1 MCGIAGV
8 LDLCRSRPADPEV
21 LRAMTASLEHRGP
34 DSAGFFRE
42 AGLGLGFRRL
52 RIIDLEGG
60 EQPMTNE
67 DGSLVLACNGE
78 VFNHRELRRELEQR
92 GHQFR
97 SRCDVEVL
105 LHLYEEHGVDLLRRI
120 NGQFAF
126 ALYDRREGTLLLAR
140 DPFGVNPLH
149 YTVCDGTLIFASEI
163 KSILTHPLVR
173 REVGLTGVD
182 QDLSLPG
189 LVSPRT
195 IFKGISSLKSGHY
208 LRVRGSEMQ
217 LAEYW
222 DLDYPEAGEAMD
234 EQPEA
239 FYVERLAE
247 AFARSVELRL
257 CSDVEVGFY
266 LSGGLDSSL
275 IATMIHRLSPERV
288 RHSFSISFPE
298 REMSEEP
305 YQRIVAASVGSIHH
319 DIPFD
324 WDEISSR
331 FRNMVYHCECPVK
344 ETYNTCSMAL
354 SEAARRAG
362 VTVVLTGEGADE
374 LFAGYVGYR
383 FDGAGL
389 RGHRLDDLEAAL
401 EAEARERLWGDAD
414 LFYETDH
421 AGWRDVK
428 RALYSD
434 LVNERFGDFEFLN
447 FELVN
452 RERIRGRHPIHQR
465 SYLDFKL
472 RLADHL
478 ISDHG
483 DRMAMANSIEARYPF
498 LDPEL
503 VQVAIRIPP
512 HLKLNGLQ
520 EKYILKKMAEPLLP
534 AGIVRRDKFGFHAP
548 GTPYLLQQGVNW
560 VQDMLS
566 TERIRRGGY
575 FNPAVVDR
583 LKAEYSQPGFKLNLP
598 FETDLLAIVLS
609 FEVLREVFGLPAIS

>member
-1 MCGIAGV
+1 
-8 LDLCRSRPADPEV
+8 
-21 LRAMTASLEHRGP
+21 MTASLEHRGP

-173 REVGLTGVD
+173 REVDLTGLD
-182 QDLSLPG
+182 QVLSLPG

>member
-8 LDLCRSRPADPEV
+8 LDLRGSRPVDPAV

-34 DSAGFFRE
+34 DSAGYFE
-42 AGLGLGFRRL
+42 QAGLGLGFRRL

-67 DGSLVLACNGE
+67 DGSLVLVCNGE
-78 VFNHRELRRELEQR
+78 IFNHRELRCELEQR
-92 GHQFR
+92 GHRFR

-105 LHLYEEHGVDLLRRI
+105 LHLYEEHGAGLLNRI

-126 ALYDRREGTLLLAR
+126 ALYDRGEEALLLAR

-149 YTVCDGTLIFASEI
+149 YTVQDGQLIFASEI
-163 KSILTHPLVR
+163 KSILAHPQVPR
-173 REVGLTGVD
+173 AVDLTGLD
-182 QDLSLPG
+182 QVLSLPG

-195 IFKGISSLKSGHY
+195 IFQGISSLKSGHY
-208 LRVRGSEMQ
+208 LQVRGSDLQ
-217 LAEYW
+217 IAEYW
-222 DLDYPEAGEAMD
+222 DLDYPAANEVLD
-234 EQPEA
+234 ERPES

-247 AFARSVELRL
+247 SFARSVELRL
-257 CSDVEVGFY
+257 RSDVEVGFY

-275 IATMIHRLSPERV
+275 IAAMIHRLSPERV
-288 RHSFSISFPE
+288 RHSFSISFPAM
-298 REMSEEP
+298 EMSEEP
-305 YQRIVAASVGSIHH
+305 YQRVVAASVGSVHH

-324 WDEISSR
+324 WDEIAVR
-331 FRNMVYHCECPVK
+331 FRDMIYHCECPVK

-383 FDGAGL
+383 FDGSGR
-389 RGHRLDDLEAAL
+389 RGHRLDDLEEAL
-401 EAEARERLWGDAD
+401 ESEARERLWGDAS

-421 AGWRDVK
+421 VGWREVK

-434 LVNERFGDFEFLN
+434 HLNQRFGEFEFLN

-452 RERIRGRHPIHQR
+452 RERIRGRHPVHQR

-498 LDPEL
+498 LDPDL
-503 VQVAIRIPP
+503 VRLAARIPP
-512 HLKLNGLQ
+512 GLKLNGLQ
-520 EKYILKKMAEPLLP
+520 EKYILKKVAEPLLP
-534 AGIVRRDKFGFHAP
+534 GGIVRREKFGFHAP
-548 GTPYLLQQGVNW
+548 GTPYLLQQGVGW

-575 FNPAVVDR
+575 FNPEVVDH
-583 LKAEYSQPGFKLNLP
+583 LKAEYSRPGFRLNLP

-609 FEVLREVFGLPAIS
+609 FEVLRDVFGLPAAS

>member
-173 REVGLTGVD
+173 REVDLTGLD
-182 QDLSLPG
+182 QVLSLPG

>member
-1 MCGIAGV
+1 
-8 LDLCRSRPADPEV
+8 
-21 LRAMTASLEHRGP
+21 
-34 DSAGFFRE
+34 
-42 AGLGLGFRRL
+42 
-52 RIIDLEGG
+52 
-60 EQPMTNE
+60 MTNE

-173 REVGLTGVD
+173 REVDLTGLD
-182 QDLSLPG
+182 QVLSLPG